1 MTQEKLNLEQP
12 AETTSAQANAQYD
25 DEKRIVLFKNDRATE
40 DNHEPAIRGQVTI
53 NGTKWYISLWNQ
65 KTKDGKVYCQ
75 GKVRKADELTN
86 TTNKSL
92 M

>member
-12 AETTSAQANAQYD
+12 AETTSATQYD

-86 TTNKSL
+86 TTNESL

>member
-1 MTQEKLNLEQP
+1 MTQEKLNLEQQSA
-12 AETTSAQANAQYD
+12 AEATSTTQYD

-86 TTNKSL
+86 TTNESL